1 MSRID
6 EALARARSSR
16 PEALAPATPDSHTP
30 LDTDFPAE
38 PTESLSTTLAR
49 GPATERP
56 SLTERQLPTAA
67 PAVPVEGGAAI
78 VEAVGDL
85 TRLPSAEKLMLNGGE
100 SIPIEQY
107 RRLAARLL
115 MAQAERGAR
124 VVMVTS
130 AFPGEGKTLT
140 ATNLALTLSE
150 SYKRKVLLI
159 DADLRRPWVH
169 QIFQVPNVS
178 GLNDGLRD
186 GGDRKIP
193 LLNFT
198 ENLSILTAGRPEPDP
213 MSVLSGDRMRR
224 VLEEAGDRFEWVIID
239 TPPVALLTDA
249 HLLSSL
255 VHAVVL
261 VVQSGKTPLPA
272 IKTAIEAVGRERI
285 LGVVLNR
292 VAGDTAQSA
301 YSYYGSYR
309 AEQAQP
315 RSV

>member
-1 MSRID
+1 
-6 EALARARSSR
+6 
-16 PEALAPATPDSHTP
+16 
-30 LDTDFPAE
+30 
-38 PTESLSTTLAR
+38 
-49 GPATERP
+49 
-56 SLTERQLPTAA
+56 
-67 PAVPVEGGAAI
+67 
-78 VEAVGDL
+78 
-85 TRLPSAEKLMLNGGE
+85 
-100 SIPIEQY
+100 
-107 RRLAARLL
+107 
-115 MAQAERGAR
+115 
-124 VVMVTS
+124 
-130 AFPGEGKTLT
+130 
-140 ATNLALTLSE
+140 
-150 SYKRKVLLI
+150 
-159 DADLRRPWVH
+159 VH

-213 MSVLSGDRMRR
+213 MSVLSGERMRR

-272 IKTAIEAVGRERI
+272 IKTAVEAVGRERI

-292 VAGDTAQSA
+292 AERDTAHSS
-301 YSYYGSYR
+301 YGYYGSYR
-309 AEQAQP
+309 TVEEA
-315 RSV
+315 

>member
-6 EALARARSSR
+6 EALARARTAR
-16 PEALAPATPDSHTP
+16 PEAPGRATPDSITP

-38 PTESLSTTLAR
+38 PTESSSATLAV
-49 GPATERP
+49 GLATERP
-56 SLTERQLPTAA
+56 LPAEE
-67 PAVPVEGGAAI
+67 PPLPVERGAAI
-78 VEAVGDL
+78 IEAVGDL

-100 SIPIEQY
+100 SIPVEQY

-186 GGDRKIP
+186 SGERKIP
-193 LLNFT
+193 LLSFT

-261 VVQSGKTPLPA
+261 VVQSGKTPLQA
-272 IKTAIEAVGRERI
+272 IKTAVEAVGRERI

-292 VAGDTAQSA
+292 VEDAAQSA
-301 YSYYGSYR
+301 YSYYGYR
-309 AEQAQP
+309 AAEQA
-315 RSV
+315 

>member
-16 PEALAPATPDSHTP
+16 PEPPAQAPAAPDSLTP

-38 PTESLSTTLAR
+38 ATEPLSATLALS
-49 GPATERP
+49 PAMEQP
-56 SLTERQLPTAA
+56 LAPEAA
-67 PAVPVEGGAAI
+67 ALPVERSASI
-78 VEAVGDL
+78 IEAVGDL

-100 SIPIEQY
+100 SIPVEQY

-186 GGDRKIP
+186 SGDRKIP

-292 VAGDTAQSA
+292 VDGDTAQTA
-301 YSYYGSYR
+301 YSYYGNYR
-309 AEQAQP
+309 AAEQA
-315 RSV
+315 

>member
-16 PEALAPATPDSHTP
+16 PEAPAPVAPDSLTP

-38 PTESLSTTLAR
+38 ATESLSASVAL
-49 GPATERP
+49 GPVIEQP
-56 SLTERQLPTAA
+56 LSPEE
-67 PAVPVEGGAAI
+67 PALPVERSASI
-78 VEAVGDL
+78 IEAVGDL
-85 TRLPSAEKLMLNGGE
+85 TRLPSSEKLMLNGGE
-100 SIPIEQY
+100 SIPVEQY

-186 GGDRKIP
+186 SGDRKIP

-272 IKTAIEAVGRERI
+272 IKTAVEAVGRERI

-292 VAGDTAQSA
+292 VEGDTAQSA
-301 YSYYGSYR
+301 YSYYGNYR
-309 AEQAQP
+309 AAEQA
-315 RSV
+315 

>member
-16 PEALAPATPDSHTP
+16 PEDLVPADSGP
-30 LDTDFPAE
+30 LTELETDFPVE
-38 PTESLSTTLAR
+38 PGQPPSATTDADL
-49 GPATERP
+49 ATEP
-56 SLTERQLPTAA
+56 QLSVEEPMAA
-67 PAVPVEGGAAI
+67 PERAAAI
-78 VEAVGDL
+78 IEADGDL
-85 TRLPSAEKLMLNGGE
+85 TRLPSAEKLMLNGCE
-100 SIPIEQY
+100 SIPVEQY

-130 AFPGEGKTLT
+130 AYPGEGKTLT

-169 QIFQVPNVS
+169 QIFQLPNVT

-186 GGDRKIP
+186 GGERKIP
-193 LLNFT
+193 LISYT

-255 VHAVVL
+255 VHAVLL

-272 IKTAIEAVGRERI
+272 IKMAVEAVGRERI

-292 VAGDTAQSA
+292 VESDTAHSA
-301 YSYYGSYR
+301 YGYYGGYR
-309 AEQAQP
+309 AVEQ
-315 RSV
+315 V

>member
-16 PEALAPATPDSHTP
+16 PEVPTPATPDSVTP
-30 LDTDFPAE
+30 LDTDFPVE
-38 PTESLSTTLAR
+38 VTESSTAALAL
-49 GPATERP
+49 GLAKERP
-56 SLTERQLPTAA
+56 LPPEEPALPLER
-67 PAVPVEGGAAI
+67 GAAI
-78 VEAVGDL
+78 IEAVGDL

-100 SIPIEQY
+100 SIPVEQY

-124 VVMVTS
+124 IVMVTS

-186 GGDRKIP
+186 GSDRKIP

-272 IKTAIEAVGRERI
+272 IKTAVEAVGRERI

-292 VAGDTAQSA
+292 VESTAQSA
-301 YSYYGSYR
+301 YSYYGNYR
-309 AEQAQP
+309 AAEQ
-315 RSV
+315 V

>member
-16 PEALAPATPDSHTP
+16 PEAPVPAAPDSLTP
-30 LDTDFPAE
+30 LDTDFPVEA
-38 PTESLSTTLAR
+38 TESSSATLAIA
-49 GPATERP
+49 PVAERP
-56 SLTERQLPTAA
+56 LP
-67 PAVPVEGGAAI
+67 PEEPVVPVEGAAAI

-186 GGDRKIP
+186 NGDRKIP

-272 IKTAIEAVGRERI
+272 IKTAVEAVGRERI

-292 VAGDTAQSA
+292 VEDAAQSA
-301 YSYYGSYR
+301 YSYYGYR
-309 AEQAQP
+309 ATEQA
-315 RSV
+315 

>member
-6 EALARARSSR
+6 EALARARNST
-16 PEALAPATPDSHTP
+16 PEALTPATPDSLAP
-30 LDTDFPAE
+30 LDTDFPVEA
-38 PTESLSTTLAR
+38 TESLSATLALN
-49 GPATERP
+49 PATERP
-56 SLTERQLPTAA
+56 LP
-67 PAVPVEGGAAI
+67 PHEPVVPVEGAAAI

-85 TRLPSAEKLMLNGGE
+85 TRLPSAEKLMLNSGE

-186 GGDRKIP
+186 SGDRKIP

-272 IKTAIEAVGRERI
+272 IKTAVDAVGRERI

-292 VAGDTAQSA
+292 VQDATQSA
-301 YSYYGSYR
+301 YSYYGYR
-309 AEQAQP
+309 AAERA
-315 RSV
+315 

>member
-16 PEALAPATPDSHTP
+16 PEAPAPVVPDSLTP

-38 PTESLSTTLAR
+38 ATESLSASVAL
-49 GPATERP
+49 GPVIEQP
-56 SLTERQLPTAA
+56 LSPEEPPL
-67 PAVPVEGGAAI
+67 PVERSASI
-78 VEAVGDL
+78 IEAVGDL
-85 TRLPSAEKLMLNGGE
+85 TRLPSSEKLMLNGGA

-186 GGDRKIP
+186 SGDRKIP

-272 IKTAIEAVGRERI
+272 IKTAVEAVGRERI

-292 VAGDTAQSA
+292 VEGDTAQSA
-301 YSYYGSYR
+301 YSYYGNYR
-309 AEQAQP
+309 AAEQA
-315 RSV
+315 